1 MNHHSRNLRIAQG
14 KRLALL
20 ERILRFFGVEFK
32 YEGSGRNYVISGRD
46 NLEKLWN
53 LGISKLHSK
62 KHAKFVSMLSSYTQ
76 RHYKRSTFGPKVLET
91 LHSPLTAREIAAI
104 VGRSESRVIQTLT
117 RLLRDKKVQKFK
129 VRSSCFWVR
138 NDQHSVV
145 ISREKFKILNAL
157 TTPRRQ
163 FEIARIVKRT
173 EKSVSKRL
181 AELTRLGLVE
191 KVNSN
196 WRGIEVAKRVIVK

>member
-62 KHAKFVSMLSSYTQ
+62 KHAKFVAMLSSYTQ